1 VDAYVSSLLDTLLHW
16 IYPMDCAACGAPV
29 KDRSLSSFCRPCWRS
44 IRPIAGPICPHCG
57 RPLASPLALV
67 HSPTHVCGAC
77 RERPPHFDRALSP
90 YRYEGVL
97 DQAIRLFKYRGRTAL
112 ARPLADLALAWIDR
126 IPVADI
132 VIPVPLHPSRLRE
145 REFNQSLLLADRI
158 AQHLELPLSFHDL
171 QRVRPT
177 RPQTE
182 LDRQERAR
190 NVQRAF
196 AVRPAADLNGRRVL
210 LVDDVLTTGAT
221 VEACAVALRKA
232 GAEAV
237 SVLTVARRG

>member
-67 HSPTHVCGAC
+67 HSPTH
-77 RERPPHFDRALSP
+77 
-90 YRYEGVL
+90 EGVL

-171 QRVRPT
+171 QRIRPT

>member
-1 VDAYVSSLLDTLLHW
+1 MDAYVSSLLDTLLHW

-126 IPVADI
+126 IPVAGKTGTADI
-132 VIPVPLHPSRLRE
+132 IPKQPTSWFAAMAPANDPKYVVVAMVEQGGHGSTTAAPIVRQIIQGIYHINGQLHSGGS
-145 REFNQSLLLADRI
+145 N
-158 AQHLELPLSFHDL
+158 
-171 QRVRPT
+171 
-177 RPQTE
+177 
-182 LDRQERAR
+182 
-190 NVQRAF
+190 N
-196 AVRPAADLNGRRVL
+196 
-210 LVDDVLTTGAT
+210 
-221 VEACAVALRKA
+221 
-232 GAEAV
+232 
-237 SVLTVARRG
+237 